1 MDENA
6 QTPYVE
12 SELVEA
18 ERDAVTTTEGF
29 AGVEFAEN
37 PEPRCA
43 CILLL
48 DTSGSMQGT
57 PIAQLNLGLKSF
69 KDELLADPLAAKRVE
84 VAVLTFG
91 ESARLVVDFTDAANF
106 DPPALV
112 AHGLTPTGAAI
123 AEALVQLNARKEAY
137 RNNGIAY
144 YRPWIF
150 LITDGEP
157 TDAYENAAQQVREG
171 EARGAFSFYG
181 VGVNDA
187 NLQKLAEIA
196 PPNRPPVK
204 LDGLRFRD
212 LFVWLSKSM
221 RTVSHA
227 TIGAPVTLEAPG
239 WITTR
244 A

>member
-1 MDENA
+1 MDQNA

-12 SELVEA
+12 EA
-18 ERDAVTTTEGF
+18 PVTATGGF
-29 AGVEFAEN
+29 ANIEFAEN

-48 DTSGSMQGT
+48 DASGSMQGP
-57 PIAQLNLGLKSF
+57 PIAQLNLGLRSF
-69 KDELLADPLAAKRVE
+69 KDELLSDPLAAKRVE

-91 ESARLVVDFTDAANF
+91 ESPQLVVDFTDAANF
-106 DPPALV
+106 EPPTLV
-112 AHGLTPTGAAI
+112 AGGLTPMGAAVWD
-123 AEALVQLNARKEAY
+123 ALGRLNARKETY

-144 YRPWIF
+144 YRPWVF

-157 TDAYENAAQQVREG
+157 TDEYQSAAQQVREG
-171 EARGAFSFYG
+171 EARGAFSFYA
-181 VGVNDA
+181 VGVMDA
-187 NLQKLAEIA
+187 NLQKLGEVA
-196 PPNRPPVK
+196 PPSRPPVK

-221 RTVSHA
+221 RTVSRA
-227 TIGAPVTLEAPG
+227 TIGAPVTLDAPG
-239 WITTR
+239 WITTQ